1 MTASILLVAALSFL
15 GLGLQP
21 PAADWGL
28 MIGEN
33 RIALTVQPW
42 PIVAPIV
49 AIAFI
54 TIGINLVLDGYRR
67 RGGAWN
73 AEETTMETTSAV

>member
-1 MTASILLVAALSFL
+1 
-15 GLGLQP
+15 
-21 PAADWGL
+21 
-28 MIGEN
+28 
-33 RIALTVQPW
+33 
-42 PIVAPIV
+42 V

-67 RGGAWN
+67 RGGAWS